1 MMPAAAK
8 RDWSLANAP
17 RRVTLSVIVLQV
29 WSLAAYVFTGPVP
42 YLWREAAYPDLL
54 ERGVPEWLLAI
65 PALLLIVPG
74 FWIAVFGSV
83 WGAFLFVAGGVTWA
97 LCRSVVSARLNGW
110 LLAGTGLSIA
120 LTVFALTPLGR
131 DIQIWVL
138 D

>member
-29 WSLAAYVFTGPVP
+29 WSLAAYVVTGPVP
-42 YLWREAAYPDLL
+42 YVWRGAAYPDLL
-54 ERGVPEWLLAI
+54 ERGVPEWLIAI
-65 PALLLIVPG
+65 PGLLLIAPG
-74 FWIAVFGSV
+74 FWIAAL
-83 WGAFLFVAGGVTWA
+83 GAVPAALLSAVGGVTWA
-97 LCRSVVSARLNGW
+97 LCRSLVSARLNGW